1 MHRVKEIIS
10 DIKNLNLRYQLHSSN
25 LKSLKNVDIYIVD
38 TFGET
43 KKFHKIG
50 SSVFLGGSIV
60 NRGGQNPLEA
70 ARFGARILHG
80 PNIGNFKDIY
90 KLLKLNNASK
100 RINSPKQL
108 ASSIIFKKNKT
119 IGTTIKNIGEKI
131 LKKTIKELDY
141 LIKNELKK
149 T

>member
-1 MHRVKEIIS
+1 M
-10 DIKNLNLRYQLHSSN
+10 HSSN

-100 RINSPKQL
+100 RIRSPKQL
-108 ASSIIFKKNKT
+108 ASSIIFKK
-119 IGTTIKNIGEKI
+119 IK
-131 LKKTIKELDY
+131 L
-141 LIKNELKK
+141 
-149 T
+149 